1 MAGVHSAAQTA
12 GWKLVTSAVHASG
25 GKVRSSGMSAA
36 SPTGH
41 PARRCL
47 WRPLAHRAR
56 FLLEVVDAAA
66 TGGVIGSVCDCRPS
80 MPSMTSPTAR
90 RSEASTTSPR
100 ALGDLRP
107 AYLHAVETHNLPFDW
122 AAFRRA
128 YKGAY
133 IANGGYDLAKAEA
146 ALNRGDA
153 DLVSFGLACR
163 LSLIPTS

>member
-1 MAGVHSAAQTA
+1 M
-12 GWKLVTSAVHASG
+12 
-25 GKVRSSGMSAA
+25 
-36 SPTGH
+36 
-41 PARRCL
+41 
-47 WRPLAHRAR
+47 
-56 FLLEVVDAAA
+56 AAA
-66 TGGVIGSVCDCRPS
+66 RASRAISARSRGRGGDRGSDRVGVRL
-80 MPSMTSPTAR
+80 SPVNAFNDIADSAPQ
-90 RSEASTTSPR
+90 RSFNYFAE

-133 IANGGYDLAKAEA
+133 IASGGYDLAKAEA
-146 ALNRGDA
+146 ALDRGDA